1 MMFKRY
7 VLGIVAICFCLLL
20 LPQPSAGAT
29 GADGFMDIPWGT
41 ARGAVAAKMAELR
54 FPQDPESN
62 VQRDIYEGMFA
73 GRKAYLTFRFIN
85 NVFYSGGALFVDTY
99 RSYGDGGN
107 GIIDAYFR
115 EFEQQLT
122 AKYGRATKYPYDSAL
137 YWEIQEQGVRIVVKL
152 GKNYPAKGGDNGRV
166 FVNYDNKTLY
176 DKEKQRAIR
185 KDL

>member
-1 MMFKRY
+1 MLRKY
-7 VLGIVAICFCLLL
+7 VLGIVTICFCLLL
-20 LPQPSAGAT
+20 LPQSSAGAT

-99 RSYGDGGN
+99 RAYGDGGN

-115 EFEQQLT
+115 EFEQKLT
-122 AKYGRATKYPYDSAL
+122 AKYGKPSKHPYDPAL
-137 YWEIQEQGVRIVVKL
+137 FWEIQEQGVKIFVKL

-166 FVNYDNKTLY
+166 FVNYDNLTLY
-176 DKEKQRAIR
+176 EKEKQRAIN